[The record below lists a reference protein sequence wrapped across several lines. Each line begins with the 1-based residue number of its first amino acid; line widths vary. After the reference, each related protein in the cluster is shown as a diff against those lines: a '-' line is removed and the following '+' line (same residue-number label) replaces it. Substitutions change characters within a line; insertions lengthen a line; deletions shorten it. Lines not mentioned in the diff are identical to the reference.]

1 MTAQTLPA
9 RLSVI
14 ISAYNEERY
23 IGACLGSLLA
33 QEAVP
38 AEVEIIVSA
47 NACTDRTEEI
57 VAAHVARFAARG
69 WQLRCLSSPL
79 PGKPG
84 ALNRADA
91 AAQGGM
97 RAYLD
102 ADIVCEPALLPQIV
116 RTLETDRPIYAT
128 GRLTVARARSWVTR
142 AYARLWCRLPFMQ
155 SGAVGAGF
163 FAVNAAGRA
172 RWGAFP
178 EIISDD
184 TYVRL
189 HFAPEE
195 RVEVAA
201 RFSWPM
207 AEGLRNLVRVRRRQ
221 DAGVV
226 EIARLFPALL
236 GNEGKARLGKAGVLR
251 LAARDPLG
259 FAVYAAVHLLVRSRP
274 QGTEWSRGR

>member
-1 MTAQTLPA
+1 M
-9 RLSVI
+9 LSVI

-23 IGACLGSLLA
+23 IGACLESLLG
-33 QEAVP
+33 QDAVR
-38 AEVEIIVSA
+38 AGVEVIVSA
-47 NACTDRTEEI
+47 NACTDRTEGI
-57 VAAHVARFAARG
+57 VTGYVPRFAARG
-69 WQLRCLSSPL
+69 WALSLVSSAQ

-91 AAQGGM
+91 AARGAM

-102 ADIVCEPALLPQIV
+102 ADIVCEPPLLAAIVEALDTPRAL
-116 RTLETDRPIYAT
+116 YAT
-128 GRLTVARARSWVTR
+128 GRLTVSRAKSWLTR

-178 EIISDD
+178 DIISDD

-189 HFAPEE
+189 QFAPDE

-201 RFSWPM
+201 RFHWPM
-207 AEGLRNLVRVRRRQ
+207 AEGLGNLIRVRRRQ
-221 DAGVV
+221 DAGVR
-226 EIARLFPALL
+226 EIERLYPRILA
-236 GNEGKARLGKAGVLR
+236 NEGKAELGKGGALR
-251 LAARDPLG
+251 LALTDPVA
-259 FAVYAAVHLLVRSRP
+259 FAVYAAVHVLVRTRA
-274 QGTEWSRGR
+274 QGAEWSRGR